1 MMLRLAAALVLLFAI
16 AAACGAAPAPRPM
29 PIERAEFVLSD
40 ARYPPE
46 DGAPWQPIAL
56 PDNWHVSRRGFSG
69 ALWYRLHFRV
79 GAEIARTHTLY
90 LPRNSAAEF
99 DFYVNGN
106 LAGIS
111 RGYGDPR
118 LTELQR
124 PILLTVASALL
135 RPGDNVLHVRAV
147 GSSEHRNGLSRLTIG
162 PGLLVR
168 AHYYERRFDLQVTS
182 IAMFGAALLVAGLL
196 ALSVWWV
203 ERREPELLWFGV
215 TAFAWAV
222 SAYLLVW
229 PPSVDN
235 PQVRQFLLFTMQH
248 LYVVP
253 LTVLC
258 LRIGGARYRSLEM
271 ALWFAF
277 VAACG
282 AAALLSYARYPALA
296 QATSAVK
303 LCLTIAVLAWLV
315 RVGIREHRWPLYS
328 LGLALA
334 MVIVLSGYDWARWM
348 GYADFD
354 NLWLQHFAMPFLIL
368 ALGATGLE
376 RHLTMSRALERSK
389 RELEQRVAEKVGEV
403 EQTYRQM
410 QDVLHEQAV
419 LRERQRI
426 MADMHDGLG
435 SSLIGLL
442 SQVHGRSTD
451 LPQIE
456 QRLNDMLTD
465 LRAIVDSLQPIEGDL
480 GVVLGNIRYR
490 MSKVIEASGVTF
502 NWRVEALPPLAD
514 LTPDKVLSI
523 QRIVL
528 EALSNALGHAMASS
542 VTVSACL
549 ARQRNVIVIVVSDD
563 GVGFDPAAAKR
574 GHGLRNMRSRAQR
587 IGARIDVDSAPGRG
601 TRVTLELPVAEDPP
615 HAFELPERR
624 RELPAVV
631 IK

>member
-1 MMLRLAAALVLLFAI
+1 MLRLAAALVLLCAT
-16 AAACGAAPAPRPM
+16 AAAGGAAPAPRPM

-40 ARYPPE
+40 AQRPPADSE
-46 DGAPWQPIAL
+46 AWQPIAL
-56 PDNWHVSRRGFSG
+56 PDNWHVSRPGYSG
-69 ALWYRLHFRV
+69 TLWYRLHFSV
-79 GAEIARTHTLY
+79 AAEIVRTHTLY
-90 LPRNSAAEF
+90 LPRNSAAAF

-106 LAGIS
+106 LVGIS

-135 RPGDNVLHVRAV
+135 RPGDNVLQIRAV
-147 GSSEHRNGLSRLTIG
+147 GSSAHRNGLSRLTIG

-168 AHYYERRFDLQVTS
+168 SHYYEPRFDLQVTS

-196 ALSVWWV
+196 ALSVWWA
-203 ERREPELLWFGV
+203 ERREPVILWFGV
-215 TAFAWAV
+215 TALAWAV

-235 PQVRQFLLFTMQH
+235 PQLRQLLLFTMQH

-258 LRIGGARYRSLEM
+258 LRIGGARYRRLET
-271 ALWFAF
+271 ALWCVFA
-277 VAACG
+277 AACV
-282 AAALLSYARYPALA
+282 AAALLSFANYPVLA
-296 QATSAVK
+296 QSVSVAK
-303 LCLTIAVLAWLV
+303 LCLTVAALAWLV

-328 LGLALA
+328 LGLALV
-334 MVIVLSGYDWARWM
+334 MVLVLSGYDWARWM

-354 NLWLQHFAMPFLIL
+354 NLWLEHFAMPFLIL
-368 ALGATGLE
+368 ALGAAGLE
-376 RHLTMSRALERSK
+376 RHLTMARALERSK
-389 RELEQRVAEKVGEV
+389 RELEQRVAEKVREV

-410 QDVLHEQAV
+410 QQVLHEQAV

-435 SSLIGLL
+435 SGLIGLL
-442 SQVHGRSTD
+442 SQVHGRKAD
-451 LPQIE
+451 AAQIE

-465 LRAIVDSLQPIEGDL
+465 LRAIVDSLQPVEGDL

-490 MSKVIEASGVTF
+490 MTRAIEASGVKF
-502 NWRVEALPPLAD
+502 VWRVEPLPVLQD

-528 EALSNALGHAMASS
+528 EALSNALRHAAASC
-542 VTVSACL
+542 VTVSASL
-549 ARQRNVIVIVVSDD
+549 ARERDAIVIVVADD
-563 GVGFDPAAAKR
+563 GAGFDPAAMLR

-587 IGARIDVDSAPGRG
+587 IGMRIDIDSARGQG
-601 TRVTLELPVAEDPP
+601 TRVTLEFPLAQT
-615 HAFELPERR
+615 A
-624 RELPAVV
+624 LPAYAAARG
-631 IK
+631 